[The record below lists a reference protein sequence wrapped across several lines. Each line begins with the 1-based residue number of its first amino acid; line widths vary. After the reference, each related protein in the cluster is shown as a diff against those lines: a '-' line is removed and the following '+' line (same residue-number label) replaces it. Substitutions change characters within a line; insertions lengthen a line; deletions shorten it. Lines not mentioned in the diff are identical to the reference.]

1 MTKGIDFL
9 IQNGTVVD
17 GMGNH
22 PFKADLGVSDGR
34 ISHIEPNISADAK
47 DVFDAK
53 GLTICPGFI
62 DAHSHSDM
70 SVPFDNRL
78 ESMIRQGVTTSV
90 IGNCGSSLAPVND
103 DTLDIIQKEFDVFSP
118 PGQDLKITWRSF
130 AEYLETLE
138 KTGTPINMVP
148 LVGFGTVRIAAGP
161 AFDDREPTRIELASM
176 KSAIAE
182 AMEAGAFGMSTG
194 LFYAPQIFASE
205 DEIIELAKTIAEYKG
220 IYASHIRGEGAS
232 VVQAV
237 KELIHVVEKS
247 GCRRGQISHHK
258 IAGQPFW
265 GISKHTLKLI
275 ADANKRGLRIACD
288 QYPYNRGMTSLI
300 SLLPP
305 WVHEGGME
313 TILNHLQTPDSQMQI
328 KRDVDGGAEGWENI
342 VKNVG
347 WDNIFIASVRTDKWR
362 AIQGKSLQQIA
373 EECGYSD
380 TFQLLFNLLLDE
392 EGEVSM
398 TIESMGEADIRRI
411 MKDRHTMIGTD
422 GWGLSP
428 TGVFGY
434 IKPHPRSYGTYP
446 RILGK
451 YVREERLLTLEDA
464 IWKMT
469 GFPAEAFGLQDRG
482 SIKEGS
488 WADIVVFDA
497 STIRDKATY
506 LDPHRFPEGIRYV
519 FVNGR
524 LVVDDSRQI
533 PVFPGKV
540 LRHETELYSS

>member
-17 GMGNH
+17 GLGNP
-22 PFKADLGVSDGR
+22 PFKAEIGVSGGR
-34 ISHIEPNISADAK
+34 ISYIGPNFSGNAK
-47 DVFDAK
+47 VVFDAK
-53 GLTICPGFI
+53 ELTICPGFI

-90 IGNCGSSLAPVND
+90 IGNCGSSLAPIND
-103 DTLDIIQKEFDVFSP
+103 DTIDLIQKEFDVFSP
-118 PGQDLKITWRSF
+118 PGQNLKITWRSF
-130 AEYLETLE
+130 AEYLDTLE
-138 KTGTPINMVP
+138 KTGTPINMIP
-148 LVGFGTVRIAAGP
+148 LIGFGTIRIAAGP
-161 AFDDREPTRIELASM
+161 AFDDREPTGTELASM

-205 DEIIELAKTIAEYKG
+205 DELIELAKTLAEYNG
-220 IYASHIRGEGAS
+220 IYASHIRGEAAG

-258 IAGQPFW
+258 IAGQPYW
-265 GISKHTLKLI
+265 GTSKHTLKLI
-275 ADANKRGLRIACD
+275 AEANKRGLRITCD
-288 QYPYNRGMTSLI
+288 QSPYNRGMTSLI

-313 TILNHLQTPDSQMQI
+313 TILDHLKTPDSQMQI
-328 KRDVDGGAEGWENI
+328 KRDVDGGTEGWENI

-347 WDNIFIASVRTDKWR
+347 WDNIYIASVRTDKWR
-362 AIQGKSLQQIA
+362 DIQGKSLQQIA

-380 TFQLLFNLLLDE
+380 TFQLLFDLLLDE

-411 MKDRHTMIGTD
+411 MKDKHTMIGTD

-428 TGVFGY
+428 TGIFSY

-451 YVREERLLTLEDA
+451 YVREERLLSLEDA
-464 IWKMT
+464 VWKMT
-469 GFPAEAFGLQDRG
+469 GFPAEVFGLRDRG
-482 SIKEGS
+482 SIKEAS

-497 STIRDKATY
+497 ATVRDKATY
-506 LDPHRFPEGIRYV
+506 LNPHQFPVGIRYV
-519 FVNGR
+519 FVNGN
-524 LVVDDSRQI
+524 LVVDDSTQFD
-533 PVFPGKV
+533 VFPGKV
-540 LRHETELYSS
+540 LRHETGIHSS